1 MYILVGFP
9 GGFVPVPPLPEFT
22 LGSRGHCPL
31 VRGPNNVIISMVLS
45 RIEFLKSW
53 FRVP

>member
-1 MYILVGFP
+1 MHVPAGFP

-22 LGSRGHCPL
+22 LGSRGHGPL
-31 VRGPNNVIISMVLS
+31 VRGSYNVIISVIFS
-45 RIEFLKSW
+45 GIKFLKSW